1 MPFIELSTVSFTV
14 LPNTLI
20 LAKNWILS
28 ELGRKI
34 LIKELELP
42 YDFPYPMEVASKLLR
57 WEESSL

>member
-1 MPFIELSTVSFTV
+1 MSFIELCTVSFKV
-14 LPNTLI
+14 LPSTPI

-42 YDFPYPMEVASKLLR
+42 YELPDPMEVASKLLR
-57 WEESSL
+57 